1 MERLPTTLC
10 RSCCLR
16 VGRTLSSPA
25 PSSTRGLATTAPLAA
40 ISPES
45 PRYIDVPQSLQ
56 EDWLP
61 RRFVPGRMPVPR
73 EIFPRNR
80 PDKPSAEYL
89 ANVTPEPKQ
98 PVDTTKLS
106 EKALYRHRLGQL
118 RKQYLRES
126 LVQLHKR
133 KQAATSRMKF
143 RSDEKQADHARLIA
157 QAEREDVRLTSISV
171 PASMNPNAK
180 LDLRSAA
187 DRRHIH
193 EEKKANVSRTQT
205 DKTGVR
211 LDNLHTL
218 YMNARTFIVNEA
230 QLKAKIA
237 EEFADNKFNKVDAGK
252 SGEQNM
258 SLWDSLGAPDG
269 IKDMVNKSTV
279 SPRMREQD
287 PAYEAAWERDQERM
301 KRVAEKLSGGKI

>member
-1 MERLPTTLC
+1 MEKLPATIC
-10 RSCCLR
+10 RSCRLR
-16 VGRTLSSPA
+16 AGHTLFSPL
-25 PSSTRGLATTAPLAA
+25 PSSTRRLATTAPLAA

-56 EDWLP
+56 EDWVP

-80 PDKPSAEYL
+80 PDKPSPEYL
-89 ANVTPEPKQ
+89 ANATPEPKQ
-98 PVDTTKLS
+98 PVDTSKLS
-106 EKALYRHRLGQL
+106 EKALYKHRLGQL

-133 KQAATSRMKF
+133 KQAAVSRMKF
-143 RSDEKQADHARLIA
+143 RSDEKQADHARLVA

-171 PASMNPNAK
+171 PSSMNPNIK
-180 LDLRSAA
+180 VDLHSAV
-187 DRRHIH
+187 DTCQIH
-193 EEKKANVSRTQT
+193 EEKTANVSRAET
-205 DKTGVR
+205 DKTDAR

-237 EEFADNKFNKVDAGK
+237 DEFADNKFNKFDSGK
-252 SGEQNM
+252 AGEQNM

-269 IKDMVNKSTV
+269 MKEMVNKSTV
-279 SPRMREQD
+279 SPRMREKD
-287 PAYEAAWERDQERM
+287 AAYEAAWERDQERM